1 MPNELLW
8 LIFIVFDLSAVLL
21 AFRLWGRNGL
31 YAVIACSGIV
41 CNIQVVVTVELF
53 GMVATLGNIVYSS
66 IFLATDILSEHYGHR
81 EARRG
86 VWIGFYSLVWAT
98 VAMQFAIHFTPD
110 ESDFMLGHLQ
120 ELFGLMP
127 RVVVAS
133 LTAYLISQ
141 HHDIWSFLFWKRKTG
156 GRYLWLRNNLSTWV
170 SQLVDS
176 VVFTVIAFLGVF
188 EMDILLQIVITT
200 YVLKIIVAVIDTPF
214 LYASKKIAEIR
225 SKQDFV

>member
-8 LIFIVFDLSAVLL
+8 LIFILFDLSAVLL
-21 AFRLWGRNGL
+21 AFRLWGKNGL
-31 YAVIACSGIV
+31 YAVIACSGII

-66 IFLATDILSEHYGHR
+66 IFLATDILSEHYGRR

-98 VAMQFAIHFTPD
+98 IAMQFAIHFTPD
-110 ESDFMLGHLQ
+110 ESDFMIGHLR
-120 ELFGLMP
+120 ELFGVMP

-133 LTAYLISQ
+133 LVAYIISQ
-141 HHDIWSFLFWKRKTG
+141 HHDIWSFLFWKERTAGK
-156 GRYLWLRNNLSTWV
+156 YLWLRNNLSTWV

-176 VVFTVIAFLGVF
+176 VVFTAIAFLGVF
-188 EMDILLQIVITT
+188 EMSVLIQIVVTT
-200 YVLKIIVAVIDTPF
+200 YVLKIIVALIDTPF
-214 LYASKKIAEIR
+214 LYASGKIAAVR
-225 SKQDFV
+225 SA